1 MKVQEKKWADYG
13 ILRVTGVAVIEV
25 QDVCG
30 DCSQGLE
37 QAVVD
42 AAEMENREWYEYR
55 GSKG

>member
-1 MKVQEKKWADYG
+1 M
-13 ILRVTGVAVIEV
+13 AVIEV